1 MKKVSLLA
9 LVAMVLS
16 LSSCDA
22 IVGIF
27 KAGAYV
33 GIIAVLI
40 VIAVIWWLVSLFK
53 GKSE

>member
-1 MKKVSLLA
+1 MKKISLLA

-33 GIIAVLI
+33 GIIGVLL
-40 VIAVIWWLVSLFK
+40 VIGLIWWLVSSFR